1 MENELTQQ
9 EEKRP
14 TFLVV
19 LCILTFINTGLNI
32 LTSLVQLISGPTSE
46 EQLLQE
52 KVELTKAANEMKDTG
67 MDALANMME
76 QLQAMTADI
85 QANFYIAMTV
95 ALVAPL
101 IGLFG
106 ALKMWKGE
114 KLGFHLYII
123 YNLIAVGGIYLYVSP
138 QNIPSLSIIF
148 GLLLSGIFIFMYSRN
163 LHWVKK

>member
-85 QANFYIAMTV
+85 QANFYVAMTV

-148 GLLLSGIFIFMYSRN
+148 GLLLSGVFIFMYSRN
-163 LHWVKK
+163 LNWMNK